1 MDKYI
6 LPIACLILSAITLAS
21 IIRESFE
28 REKLSKFKFV
38 VVSII
43 TFFIVLV
50 IAFVDRILENANIII
65 IYIIPILIVVLGLI
79 MFNSIYVSILSK
91 KINSSFMDIIDDE
104 FYYAYLNK
112 QNKIVSISG
121 GFSKF
126 LKKEAKEL
134 KRQDFMTV
142 FNDEYTNIY
151 INGESVNNI
160 EKVFNNIS
168 KSTKELHY
176 EIKCL
181 DSNGLSTILNLI
193 DKPIYQSDN
202 YKGHIL
208 YGNSLD
214 HKEINRAEETINEKN
229 DKLEMNKLRF
239 VTLLEKGTDSAY
251 FYNINSQS
259 IWANDALVDSLKF
272 AGNSISI
279 EDFERRIHPDD
290 LTHVREIKA
299 KLNPNN
305 PNYDIKYRFRD
316 GLDYVYIHE
325 TGKKIYASE
334 TEIVAVVTKSN
345 DIYSKTGINIL
356 DKCSNF
362 NDLAQSVKA
371 LGEAPFEFVLVNFD
385 NIKDINETY
394 SRMTGSQ
401 VMADYIL
408 EFARAFIDNSKI
420 YRLDGLVFGFIVTD
434 RKKMI
439 HLKQSLDKGM
449 LTHASCTYSGVK
461 IIVNTYIGIV
471 SNKLIKDPNI
481 LLKSAKNAINRAKN
495 DGKCYNYYEG

>member
-1 MDKYI
+1 MK
-6 LPIACLILSAITLAS
+6 
-21 IIRESFE
+21 
-28 REKLSKFKFV
+28 
-38 VVSII
+38 
-43 TFFIVLV
+43 
-50 IAFVDRILENANIII
+50 
-65 IYIIPILIVVLGLI
+65 
-79 MFNSIYVSILSK
+79 
-91 KINSSFMDIIDDE
+91 
-104 FYYAYLNK
+104 
-112 QNKIVSISG
+112 
-121 GFSKF
+121 
-126 LKKEAKEL
+126 
-134 KRQDFMTV
+134 
-142 FNDEYTNIY
+142 
-151 INGESVNNI
+151 
-160 EKVFNNIS
+160 
-168 KSTKELHY
+168 
-176 EIKCL
+176 
-181 DSNGLSTILNLI
+181 
-193 DKPIYQSDN
+193 
-202 YKGHIL
+202 
-208 YGNSLD
+208 
-214 HKEINRAEETINEKN
+214 
-229 DKLEMNKLRF
+229 
-239 VTLLEKGTDSAY
+239 KGTDSAY